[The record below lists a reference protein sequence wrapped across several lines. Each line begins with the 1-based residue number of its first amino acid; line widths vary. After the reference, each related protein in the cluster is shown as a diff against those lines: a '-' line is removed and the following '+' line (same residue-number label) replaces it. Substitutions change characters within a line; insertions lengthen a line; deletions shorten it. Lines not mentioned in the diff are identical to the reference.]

1 MHNIKDIRKD
11 IDNFKNT
18 IKNRNVDVDFDQILN
33 LDEENRKLIQ
43 EKEKLEMEK
52 KSISKSK
59 DETLFEKSKEISN
72 KIDDLSKNQK
82 NVKDQLD
89 QILSNIPNLP
99 LNDVPVGKD
108 ENSNKE
114 VVKSGKIKEMSFKP
128 KSHYEIGEK
137 LNMLDFDLA
146 TKTTG
151 SRFVFVKD
159 KLASLERAISNFM
172 IDTHVN
178 NNGYT
183 EISPPLMATD
193 NTMFGTGQLPKFEND
208 QFEIKFDDKN
218 DRKFL
223 IPTAEVILTNMVKN
237 QILNLKSLPMR
248 LVASTPCFRKE
259 AGSYGKD
266 TKGMIRQHQFYKVE
280 LVSIVENNKCIEEL
294 ERMTNC
300 ATKILDDLQLPYRKI
315 ILSTGDMGFSA
326 EKTYDIEVWLP
337 SENKYREISSCSSC
351 GTFQAKR
358 MKARYKNNNNENEF
372 VGTLNGRLVASTPC
386 FRKEAGSYGKD
397 TKGMIRQHQF
407 YKVELVSIVENN
419 KCIEELERMTNCAT
433 KILDDL
439 QLPYRKIILST
450 GDMGFSAEKTYDIEV
465 WLPSENK
472 YREISSCSSCGTFQ
486 AKRMKARYKNNNNEN
501 EFVGTLNG
509 SGLAVGRTLIAIL
522 ENYQTEDGS
531 IIIPEKL
538 RPYMNNMEKIGIN

>member
-114 VVKSGKIKEMSFKP
+114 VVKSGEIKEMSFKP

-315 ILSTGDMGFSA
+315 IL
-326 EKTYDIEVWLP
+326 
-337 SENKYREISSCSSC
+337 R
-351 GTFQAKR
+351 
-358 MKARYKNNNNENEF
+358 
-372 VGTLNGRLVASTPC
+372 
-386 FRKEAGSYGKD
+386 
-397 TKGMIRQHQF
+397 
-407 YKVELVSIVENN
+407 
-419 KCIEELERMTNCAT
+419 
-433 KILDDL
+433 
-439 QLPYRKIILST
+439 T

-531 IIIPEKL
+531 ITIPEKL